1 METETLIRLTTQGLL
16 LCLSVS
22 MPVVV
27 VAALS
32 GLAISFVQA
41 ITSMQDQSIS
51 YAVKLVAVVATV
63 LMAGAWGAAS
73 ILNFAHEVVTLAVP
87 S

>member
-1 METETLIRLTTQGLL
+1 METDTLVRITSQGLL

-22 MPVVV
+22 MPVVA

-32 GLAISFVQA
+32 GLAISFVQT

-63 LMAGAWGAAS
+63 LMIGAWGAAA
-73 ILNFAHEVVTLAVP
+73 ILRFANQIVTLAVP

>member
-1 METETLIRLTTQGLL
+1 METDTLVRITSQGLL

-22 MPVVV
+22 MPVVA

-63 LMAGAWGAAS
+63 LMFGAWGAAA
-73 ILNFAHEVVTLAVP
+73 ILRFANQIITLAVP

>member
-1 METETLIRLTTQGLL
+1 METDTLVRVTTQGLL

-27 VAALS
+27 VAALA
-32 GLAISFVQA
+32 GLLISFLQA
-41 ITSMQDQSIS
+41 ITSLQDQSIS

-63 LMAGAWGAAS
+63 LIMGTWGAAAV
-73 ILNFAHEVVTLAVP
+73 LRFADQIVTLAVP

>member
-1 METETLIRLTTQGLL
+1 METDTLVRLTTEGLL
-16 LCLSVS
+16 LCLSIS
-22 MPVVV
+22 MPVVIV
-27 VAALS
+27 SAVS

-63 LMAGAWGAAS
+63 LIMGTWGASA
-73 ILNFAHEVVTLAVP
+73 LLRFANEIVVMAVP

>member
-1 METETLIRLTTQGLL
+1 METETLVRLTTEGLV

-51 YAVKLVAVVATV
+51 YAVKLVAVTAAV
-63 LMAGAWGAAS
+63 LIAGAWGAAA
-73 ILNFAHEVVTLAVP
+73 ILRFANEVVTLAVP

>member
-1 METETLIRLTTQGLL
+1 METETLIRLTTEGLL

-32 GLAISFVQA
+32 GLGIPFVQA

-63 LMAGAWGAAS
+63 LVMGAWGAAT
-73 ILNFAHEVVTLAVP
+73 ILRFANEIITLAVP